1 MTQGGTQGSALG
13 GAAAVIGVGVCSSL
27 GLDAES
33 SLAAAEAG
41 LSRMVETSAFGT
53 GDTVAVC
60 APLELLPL
68 DTARGRRIHWLAGT
82 AYLDLMRRFPE
93 WKRVDLPVLL
103 VGPESCAD
111 HDVPRDFM
119 ITNLRELGDAAVP
132 RPASFGHSPPLA
144 VPASFGHSPPLA
156 VPAVDWWLAGGRGG
170 WFAAANRALALLAA
184 GEPLVALAAVDSDC
198 DPNSLLRL
206 ARRKALLGKDNQQGR
221 IPGEGAAFVLL
232 ARPDVVRQIR
242 ARALAWL
249 GGIHT
254 GAEPRH
260 LLQPRSSTA
269 EGLTRVFA
277 QLRDAHPDWRAD
289 AVYSSQPGTNH
300 WGREFKLAA
309 LRNASLLPEPMNYL
323 SLHGELGDCG
333 SASAPMQLA
342 FAVLRFERGDALRRV
357 LIYGESDDGALGA
370 CLVEP
375 AQEATNK

>member
-1 MTQGGTQGSALG
+1 MSAAPRPAPP

-93 WKRVDLPVLL
+93 WKRVELPVLL
-103 VGPESCAD
+103 VGPEPTAD

-119 ITNLRELGDAAVP
+119 ITNLRELSDAAVP
-132 RPASFGHSPPLA
+132 RPAA
-144 VPASFGHSPPLA
+144 
-156 VPAVDWWLAGGRGG
+156 DWWLAGGRGG
-170 WFAAANRALALLAA
+170 WFTAASRALALLAA
-184 GEPLVALAAVDSDC
+184 GEPLVAIAAVDSDC

-206 ARRKALLGKDNQQGR
+206 ARRKALLGDENQQGR

-232 ARPDVVRQIR
+232 ARPDVPRQIH
-242 ARALAWL
+242 ARPLAWL
-249 GGIHT
+249 GGIRT
-254 GAEPRH
+254 GQESRH
-260 LLQPRSSTA
+260 LLQPRSTTA
-269 EGLTRVFA
+269 EALTRTFA
-277 QLRDAHPDWRAD
+277 DLRASHPDWRAD

-309 LRNASLLPEPMNYL
+309 LRNAALLPEPMNY
-323 SLHGELGDCG
+323 STLHGELGDCG
-333 SASAPMQLA
+333 AASAPMQLA

-357 LIYGESDDGALGA
+357 LIYAESDDGALGA
-370 CLVEP
+370 CLIEA
-375 AQEATNK
+375 AQEATST

>member
-1 MTQGGTQGSALG
+1 MSNAPRPAPAGS
-13 GAAAVIGVGVCSSL
+13 AAVIGVGVCSSL

-82 AYLDLMRRFPE
+82 AYLDLMRRFPD
-93 WKRVDLPVLL
+93 WKRVDLPILM
-103 VGPESCAD
+103 VGPEPTAD

-119 ITNLRELGDAAVP
+119 ITNFRELGDAAVP
-132 RPASFGHSPPLA
+132 RPAA
-144 VPASFGHSPPLA
+144 
-156 VPAVDWWLAGGRGG
+156 DWWLAGGRGG
-170 WFAAANRALALLAA
+170 WFAAVSRAFALLAA
-184 GEPLVALAAVDSDC
+184 GEPLVAIAAVDSDC
-198 DPNSLLRL
+198 DPKSLLRL
-206 ARRKALLGKDNQQGR
+206 ARRKALLGDANQQGR

-232 ARPDVVRQIR
+232 ARPDVPRQIG
-242 ARALAWL
+242 ARPLAWI

-254 GAEPRH
+254 GQEPRH
-260 LLQPRSSTA
+260 LLQARSTTGEA
-269 EGLTRVFA
+269 LTQVFA
-277 QLRDAHPDWRAD
+277 ELRREHPDWRAD

-309 LRNASLLPEPMNYL
+309 LRNAALLPEPMQYI

-333 SASAPMQLA
+333 AASAPMQLA
-342 FAVLRFERGDALRRV
+342 FALLRFERGDALRRV

-370 CLVEP
+370 CLLEKA
-375 AQEATNK
+375 AQDHAKEAISK

>member
-1 MTQGGTQGSALG
+1 MAMSTPS
-13 GAAAVIGVGVCSSL
+13 GAVAVIGVGVCSSL

-82 AYLDLMRRFPE
+82 AYLDLMRRFPD

-103 VGPESCAD
+103 VGPESSAD

-119 ITNLRELGDAAVP
+119 ITNLRELSDAAVP
-132 RPASFGHSPPLA
+132 RPLTNGFRGPSGMT
-144 VPASFGHSPPLA
+144 
-156 VPAVDWWLAGGRGG
+156 WWLPGGRGG
-170 WFAAANRALALLAA
+170 WFAAVSRALELLAA
-184 GEPLVALAAVDSDC
+184 GEPLVAVAAVDSDC

-206 ARRKALLGKDNQQGR
+206 ARRHALLGPKNQQGR

-232 ARPDVVRQIR
+232 ARSDVSRQIH
-242 ARALAWL
+242 ARPLAWI
-249 GGIHT
+249 GGIRT
-254 GAEPRH
+254 GTEPRH

-269 EGLTRVFA
+269 EGLTRVFGD
-277 QLRDAHPDWRAD
+277 LRASHPNWRAD
-289 AVYSSQPGTNH
+289 AVYSGQPTTNH
-300 WGREFKLAA
+300 WGSEFKLAS
-309 LRNASLLPEPMNYL
+309 LRNAALLPEPMQYT

-333 SASAPMQLA
+333 AASAPMQLA
-342 FAVLRFERGDALRRV
+342 FAVLRFGRGDALRRV
-357 LIYGESDDGALGA
+357 LIYAESDDGALGA
-370 CLVEP
+370 CLVEA
-375 AQEATNK
+375 AQEEAKSS

>member
-1 MTQGGTQGSALG
+1 MTQGSTLA

-93 WKRVDLPVLL
+93 WKRVEMPVLL

-132 RPASFGHSPPLA
+132 RPVS
-144 VPASFGHSPPLA
+144 
-156 VPAVDWWLAGGRGG
+156 DWWLAGGRGG

-184 GEPLVALAAVDSDC
+184 GEPFVALAAVDSDC

-206 ARRKALLGKDNQQGR
+206 ARRKALLGKDNPQGR

-232 ARPDVVRQIR
+232 ARPDVLRQIR
-242 ARALAWL
+242 ARPLAWL
-249 GGIHT
+249 GGSRT
-254 GAEPRH
+254 GTEPRH
-260 LLQPRSSTA
+260 LLQPRSTTA

-277 QLRDAHPDWRAD
+277 QLRGAHPDWRAD

-309 LRNASLLPEPMNYL
+309 LRNASLLPEPMNYV

>member
-1 MTQGGTQGSALG
+1 MSGAPEGTPVLG

-53 GDTVAVC
+53 GDTAAVC

-103 VGPESCAD
+103 VGPEACAD

-132 RPASFGHSPPLA
+132 RA
-144 VPASFGHSPPLA
+144 VT
-156 VPAVDWWLAGGRGG
+156 DWWLAGGRGG
-170 WFAAANRALALLAA
+170 WFQAASRALALLAA
-184 GEPLVALAAVDSDC
+184 GEPLIALAAVDSDC

-232 ARPDVVRQIR
+232 ARPEVPRQIR
-242 ARALAWL
+242 ARPLAWL
-249 GGIHT
+249 GGLRT
-254 GAEPRH
+254 GTEPRH
-260 LLQPRSSTA
+260 LLQSRSTMG
-269 EGLTRVFA
+269 EGLTRLFGE
-277 QLRDAHPDWRAD
+277 LRAAHPDWRAD

-309 LRNASLLPEPMNYL
+309 LRNASLLPEPMRYT

-342 FAVLRFERGDALRRV
+342 FALLRFARGDALRRV

-370 CLVEP
+370 CLLES
-375 AQEATNK
+375 AQEDAHP

>member
-1 MTQGGTQGSALG
+1 MSTQGSTHGSALG

-103 VGPESCAD
+103 VGPEACAD

-119 ITNLRELGDAAVP
+119 ITNLRELGDAAVA
-132 RPASFGHSPPLA
+132 RPVS
-144 VPASFGHSPPLA
+144 
-156 VPAVDWWLAGGRGG
+156 DWWLSGGRGG

-206 ARRKALLGKDNQQGR
+206 ARRKALLGKDNPQGR
-221 IPGEGAAFVLL
+221 IPGEGAAFILL
-232 ARPDVVRQIR
+232 ARPDALRQIR

-249 GGIHT
+249 GGIRT
-254 GAEPRH
+254 GMEPRH
-260 LLQPRSSTA
+260 LLQPRSSTG
-269 EGLTRVFA
+269 EGLTRVFGE
-277 QLRDAHPDWRAD
+277 LRSAHPDWRAD

-309 LRNASLLPEPMNYL
+309 LRNAALLPEPMNYL

-370 CLVEP
+370 CLVEA
-375 AQEATNK
+375 AQEGTSK